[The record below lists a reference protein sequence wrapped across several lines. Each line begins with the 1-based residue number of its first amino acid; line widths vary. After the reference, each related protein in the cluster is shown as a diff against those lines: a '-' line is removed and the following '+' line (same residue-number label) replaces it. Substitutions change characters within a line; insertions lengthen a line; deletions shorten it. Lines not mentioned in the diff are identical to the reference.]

1 MAGDF
6 SSAFKSWYEA
16 KVENLDRR
24 TFRALDESMKDGEEL
39 TQTFIA
45 TRGTEKSGKQGRIDT
60 GAMLDS
66 VTSETK
72 LVSNDEA
79 EGRFGWLGEQPFYA
93 KYQEAGTST
102 IAPMYALSDAAEDTI
117 QELRAKLGDAIRGA

>member
-1 MAGDF
+1 MADF
-6 SSAFKSWYEA
+6 SSAFKSWYEL

-45 TRGTEKSGKQGRIDT
+45 TRGTEKSGKQGRVDT
-60 GAMLDS
+60 GKMLES

-93 KYQEAGTST
+93 EYQEAGTST
-102 IAPMYALSDAAEDTI
+102 IAPMYALSDAAEVTI